1 MRGLS
6 ISNVDGDQ
14 PARASKRSV
23 MISVLIT
30 GFGPFPGAPFNPTG
44 ALARR
49 LARLRYP
56 ALADV
61 RRTAHVF
68 PVGYAAVD
76 RDLPR
81 LIADHRPQV
90 LLMFGLAARTPHVRI
105 ETRARNARASF
116 PDATGKRPPG
126 RSIVAGAPHRA
137 MPIPA
142 APLLVAA
149 RATQVPAH
157 LSRDAGAYLCNY
169 LCWRALDHRQSTDA
183 PLIAAFVHVPK
194 LAVTP
199 RSAEHPRRIIA
210 ADLERIGA
218 RILIRLVAIAR
229 QRTIQEARQREI
241 QTARRRT
248 ADKR

>member
-1 MRGLS
+1 
-6 ISNVDGDQ
+6 
-14 PARASKRSV
+14 

-44 ALARR
+44 ALARH
-49 LARLRYP
+49 LARLRHP
-56 ALADV
+56 ALADA

-76 RDLPR
+76 RGLPR
-81 LIADHRPQV
+81 LIAEHRPQV
-90 LLMFGLAARTPHVRI
+90 LLMFGLAARTRHVRI

-116 PDATGKRPPG
+116 PDATGRRPPG
-126 RSIVAGAPHRA
+126 RSIVSGAPHRP

-142 APLLVAA
+142 VPLLVAA
-149 RATQVPAH
+149 RGTRVPVR

-169 LCWRALDHRQSTDA
+169 LCWRALDQMQQSKNA
-183 PLIAAFVHVPK
+183 PLVAAFVHVPK
-194 LAVTP
+194 LAIAP
-199 RSAEHPRRIIA
+199 RSARYPHRITA

-229 QRTIQEARQREI
+229 RRAIQDARWRM
-241 QTARRRT
+241 TDRR
-248 ADKR
+248 

>member
-14 PARASKRSV
+14 PALASKRSV

-49 LARLRYP
+49 LARWRHP
-56 ALADV
+56 ALAGV

-68 PVGYAAVD
+68 TVGYAAVD

-81 LIADHRPQV
+81 LIAEHRPQV
-90 LLMFGLAARTPHVRI
+90 LLMFGLAARTRRVRI
-105 ETRARNARASF
+105 ETRAHNARASF

-126 RSIVAGAPHRA
+126 RAIVPGVPHRP
-137 MPIPA
+137 MPIDA
-142 APLLVAA
+142 VPLLVATQ
-149 RATQVPAH
+149 ATRVPVQ

-169 LCWRALDHRQSTDA
+169 LCWRALDQRQGQHA

-194 LAVTP
+194 LAVASRRAGRKP
-199 RSAEHPRRIIA
+199 GIKRRITA
-210 ADLERIGA
+210 TDLERIGA
-218 RILIRLVAIAR
+218 RILLTLVAA
-229 QRTIQEARQREI
+229 
-241 QTARRRT
+241 ARRAIPNVRRPMT
-248 ADKR
+248 DKR

>member
-1 MRGLS
+1 
-6 ISNVDGDQ
+6 
-14 PARASKRSV
+14 

-49 LARLRYP
+49 LARLHHP

-61 RRTAHVF
+61 RLTAHVF
-68 PVGYAAVD
+68 TVGYAAVD

-90 LLMFGLAARTPHVRI
+90 LLMFGLAARTRHVRI

-116 PDATGKRPPG
+116 PDATGARPPG
-126 RSIVAGAPHRA
+126 RAIVAGAPHRP

-142 APLLVAA
+142 VPLLVGA
-149 RATQVPAH
+149 RQTRVPVR

-169 LCWRALDHRQSTDA
+169 LCWRALDRMPGQDA

-194 LAVTP
+194 LAI
-199 RSAEHPRRIIA
+199 APRRTGCKRRITA

-218 RILIRLVAIAR
+218 RILLTLVATAR
-229 QRTIQEARQREI
+229 QRAIQKARPEQGEAHGNGR
-241 QTARRRT
+241 
-248 ADKR
+248 